1 MRRPRFSRR
10 RSAASGDLLWKS
22 EMRLR
27 RDKRGDAVGRS
38 GRESS
43 LSGVPGA
50 KFFCEKPGIGTK
62 MKNSLNFVSTV
73 SKSLTRAV
81 AALFDFWLFES
92 QIVHFLECR
101 IESFTYVP
109 VRRALNQSATATC
122 RTPPWLASGWKYPGQ
137 SLSQTSELKSVR
149 RSRDESFSRV
159 HS

>member
-1 MRRPRFSRR
+1 
-10 RSAASGDLLWKS
+10 
-22 EMRLR
+22 MRLR

-81 AALFDFWLFES
+81 ACNGKKLHAEAWF
-92 QIVHFLECR
+92 QRPRPI
-101 IESFTYVP
+101 TP
-109 VRRALNQSATATC
+109 KNRRVATATAPI
-122 RTPPWLASGWKYPGQ
+122 TIKTQ
-137 SLSQTSELKSVR
+137 
-149 RSRDESFSRV
+149 
-159 HS
+159 